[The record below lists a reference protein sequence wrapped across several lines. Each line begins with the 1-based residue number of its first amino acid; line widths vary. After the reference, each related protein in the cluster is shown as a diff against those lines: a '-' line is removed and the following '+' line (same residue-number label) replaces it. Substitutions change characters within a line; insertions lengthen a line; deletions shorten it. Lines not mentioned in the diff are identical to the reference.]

1 MRRIERAKVERA
13 ISQGRASGDGWVRS
27 RCPFCV
33 ERTGKEDRRG
43 AFSFNT
49 VSGWCLCFKCGLKGR
64 VEGFENA
71 PIVAAE
77 EEREF
82 GPDAFKPPESFVEL
96 AGDDSFTL
104 QPARDYLT
112 GRGVPEA
119 IWKQAHVGAC
129 WKGRYAGR
137 VVFPILAAGEWLGFI
152 SRLHRKAEPGEAS
165 YLYPEWLKRKNTLY
179 NFEALHVVTDE
190 PVIVVEGALDALAY
204 WPDSVAVLGKPSQE
218 QTFMLADT
226 HRPVA
231 VVMDGDAWAEGMELS
246 LKLQLEGQ
254 RAGFVRLP
262 PRTDPDEVDRTWL
275 REEARRCING

>member
-1 MRRIERAKVERA
+1 MKRIERSKVERA
-13 ISQGRASGDGWVRS
+13 ISQGRPSGDGWIRA
-27 RCPFCV
+27 RCPFCLA
-33 ERTGKEDRRG
+33 RTGKEDRRG

-71 PIVAAE
+71 PIVAVE

-82 GPDAFKPPESFVEL
+82 GPDAFKPPESFIEL
-96 AGDDSFTL
+96 ANDDSFTL
-104 QPARDYLT
+104 QPARDYLV
-112 GRGVPEA
+112 GRGLTETT
-119 IWKQAHVGAC
+119 IREAHVGAC
-129 WKGRYAGR
+129 WQGRYAGR
-137 VVFPILAAGEWLGFI
+137 VVFPILSKGEWLGFI
-152 SRLHRKAEPGEAS
+152 SRLHRKAEPGEAP

-179 NFEALHVVTDE
+179 NFEALHAVTDE

-231 VVMDGDAWAEGMELS
+231 VVMDGDAWTEGMELS
-246 LKLQLEGQ
+246 LRLQLEGQ

-262 PRTDPDEVDRTWL
+262 PRTDPDEVDRGWL
-275 REEARRCING
+275 REEARRCIDG